1 MRVPLFALAFAGMSC
16 TLIAGGESTAGYGS
30 HPLTV
35 DEAVQLALKQNPSI
49 LSQVQQIKVQKGL
62 VFQAQSKLLPQ
73 LTMASN
79 YSQNDNALS
88 PPSVARASMFDLLA
102 VPANSTGLIVN
113 HTGSTPNTFSQP
125 TGTNAFP
132 FPAAAS
138 TGAAANQ
145 TWQVTLT
152 VSQLIYDGG
161 ATIAS
166 RRAARI
172 NEDQAYYTLRDT
184 VDTVVATVRTQFY
197 QIILNKALVQVQ
209 EESVNLLQSQLE
221 DQKSRFE
228 AGTVPQFNVLQAE
241 GTLEN
246 QIPQLIAA
254 RNNYFI
260 SEVTLARTLGIPAS
274 RQYTTDNPLP
284 VEGELGF
291 SPIQYDLASALI
303 VARANRPFLKAQRS
317 AILASV
323 ENITVQAAGYKPTIT
338 ADVGWEQRSNPLTNN
353 LGNTLQGWFLGLQ
366 GSWNVF
372 DGLLT
377 YGRMQQA
384 RAQLEQ
390 AKVTYDDSVR
400 EVELEVATS
409 VSNLRQAA
417 LTVDSAQTGVN
428 VNLEA
433 LRLADE
439 RLAAGTGTQLDV
451 LTAQQQL
458 TTARSNLVSAQFS
471 YLSSVFSY
479 QQNTATETKYND
491 IFDDGQARPSTLTKG
506 EAAKAARFRYNS
518 PLDPGMPSTQKAKH
532 ISLTP
537 PQGKVETTN
546 D

>member
-1 MRVPLFALAFAGMSC
+1 MRLPLFALAFAGMSC
-16 TLIAGGESTAGYGS
+16 KLIAGGESTAGFSS
-30 HPLTV
+30 HPMTV

-49 LSQVQQIKVQKGL
+49 LGQIQQIKVQKGL
-62 VFQAQSKLLPQ
+62 VFQAQSRLLPQ
-73 LTMASN
+73 VTMTSN

-88 PPSVARASMFDLLA
+88 VSTSGTSRFDFLA
-102 VPANSTGLIVN
+102 IPAGSQGLIVN
-113 HTGSTPNTFSQP
+113 PA
-125 TGTNAFP
+125 TGTNNAIAI
-132 FPAAAS
+132 PAS
-138 TGAAANQ
+138 SGRGSSANQ
-145 TWQVTLT
+145 TWQVLLT
-152 VSQLIYDGG
+152 VSQLVYDGG

-184 VDTVVATVRTQFY
+184 IDTVVQTVRTQFY

-241 GTLEN
+241 GQLEN

-260 SEVTLARTLGIPAS
+260 SQVTLARTLGIPAS
-274 RQYTTDNPLP
+274 RQYTTDQPLP
-284 VEGELGF
+284 VQGELGF
-291 SPIQYDLASALI
+291 SPIQFDLASALI
-303 VARANRPFLKAQRS
+303 AARANRPFLKAQRS
-317 AILASV
+317 AILANV

-338 ADVGWEQRSNPLTNN
+338 ADVGWEQRSNPTTNN
-353 LGNTLQGWFLGLQ
+353 LGDTLQGWFLGFQ

-377 YGRMQQA
+377 YGKMQQA

-390 AKVTYDDSVR
+390 SKVTYDDSVR
-400 EVELEVATS
+400 QVELEVATS

-451 LTAQQQL
+451 LNAQTQL

-471 YLSSVFSY
+471 YLSAVFSY
-479 QQNTATETKYND
+479 QQNTATETRYND
-491 IFDDGQARPSTLTKG
+491 IFDDGWARPSTLTRG
-506 EAAKAARFRYNS
+506 EATKAARFRYNS
-518 PLDPGMPSTQKAKH
+518 PLDPGMPSTQKAKR

-537 PQGKVETTN
+537 PAGKVETTN

>member
-184 VDTVVATVRTQFY
+184 IDTVVQTVRTQFY

-274 RQYTTDNPLP
+274 RQYTTDQPLP
-284 VEGELGF
+284 VQGELGF
-291 SPIQYDLASALI
+291 SPIQFDLASALI
-303 VARANRPFLKAQRS
+303 AARANRPFLKAQRS
-317 AILASV
+317 AILANV

-338 ADVGWEQRSNPLTNN
+338 ADVGWEQRSNPATNN
-353 LGNTLQGWFLGLQ
+353 LGDTLQGWFLGFQ

-377 YGRMQQA
+377 YGKMQQA

-390 AKVTYDDSVR
+390 SKVTYDDSVR
-400 EVELEVATS
+400 QVELEVATS

-451 LTAQQQL
+451 LNAQTQL

-471 YLSSVFSY
+471 YLSAVFSY

-491 IFDDGQARPSTLTKG
+491 TFDDGRARPSTLTSG
-506 EAAKAARFRYNS
+506 EASKAARFRYNS
-518 PLDPGMPSTQKAKH
+518 PLDPGMPSTQKAKR

-537 PQGKVETTN
+537 PAGKVETTN

>member
-1 MRVPLFALAFAGMSC
+1 MRLPLFALAFAGMSC
-16 TLIAGGESTAGYGS
+16 RLFAGGESMAGFTS
-30 HPLTV
+30 HPMTV
-35 DEAVQLALKQNPSI
+35 DEAVELALKQNPSI
-49 LSQVQQIKVQKGL
+49 LLQIQQIKVQKGL
-62 VFQAQSKLLPQ
+62 VFQAQSRLLP
-73 LTMASN
+73 TVNMSSN
-79 YSQNDNALS
+79 YSQQ
-88 PPSVARASMFDLLA
+88 ASGLNPASEAVRSRFDLLA
-102 VPANSTGLIVN
+102 VPANSSGLIVN
-113 HTGSTPNTFSQP
+113 HTGLPPNSFLQP
-125 TGTNAFP
+125 TTGTNAFA
-132 FPAAAS
+132 FPASAS
-138 TGAAANQ
+138 SASANES
-145 TWQVTLT
+145 WEVTLT

-184 VDTVVATVRTQFY
+184 IDTVVQTVRTQFY

-241 GTLEN
+241 GQLEN

-260 SEVTLARTLGIPAS
+260 SQVTLARTLGIPAS
-274 RQYTTDNPLP
+274 RQYTTDQPLP
-284 VEGELGF
+284 VQGELGF
-291 SPIQYDLASALI
+291 SPIQFDLASALI
-303 VARANRPFLKAQRS
+303 AARANRPFLKAQRS

-338 ADVGWEQRSNPLTNN
+338 ADVGWKQQSNPNTNN
-353 LGNTLQGWFLGLQ
+353 LGNTLQGWFLGFQ

-377 YGRMQQA
+377 YGKMQQA

-390 AKVTYDDSVR
+390 SKVTYDDSVR
-400 EVELEVATS
+400 QVELEVATS

-451 LTAQQQL
+451 LNAQTQL

-471 YLSSVFSY
+471 YLSAVFSY

-491 IFDDGQARPSTLTKG
+491 IFDDGRARPSTLTRG
-506 EAAKAARFRYNS
+506 EASKAARFRYNS
-518 PLDPGMPSTQKAKH
+518 PLDPGMPSTQKAKR

-537 PQGKVETTN
+537 PAGKVETTN